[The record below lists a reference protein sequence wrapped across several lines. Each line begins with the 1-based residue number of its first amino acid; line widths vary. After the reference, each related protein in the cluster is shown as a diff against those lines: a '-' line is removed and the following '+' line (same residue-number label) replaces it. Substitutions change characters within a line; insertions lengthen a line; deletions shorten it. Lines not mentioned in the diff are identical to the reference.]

1 MTCGKICSGKSTYA
15 KQIYIENHAVI
26 LSVDEIMLSI
36 FGQHSGEKHDEYV
49 EKIEK
54 FLFTKSVEIV
64 KVGVNVI
71 LDWGFWT
78 KNERIFAK
86 EFYTSKG
93 IECEFHY
100 IDISDEVWKSRL
112 ITRNKAVLSNEISAY
127 FIDDNLAKK
136 FNSIFEKPSKDEID
150 LWIKY

>member
-1 MTCGKICSGKSTYA
+1 MK
-15 KQIYIENHAVI
+15 
-26 LSVDEIMLSI
+26 
-36 FGQHSGEKHDEYV
+36 KHDEYV

-136 FNSIFEKPSKDEID
+136 FNSIFERPSKDEID